1 MAPQTT
7 NTPTALTAN
16 AFTRSGFTFN
26 NWNTLAVGGGIAYSN
41 NASYPFSTSVTLY
54 AQWTAVPSGGGGGGF
69 VFTDPTPTPTPV
81 PTPTPTPTP
90 VPTPTPTPT
99 PTPVPTPTPEPT
111 PVVPTPVVP
120 TLITVA
126 NPLTLAIA
134 ASEAKSVAVNVEG
147 TGGTLIPIT
156 VDIPVGTTGV
166 DGTVRLTPVTTPD
179 QNSAGVITIKVEI
192 IDAFGAV
199 IPQLNAPITI
209 RFNNS
214 LGETIVAQSSDGYLW
229 EPIPLI
235 ANGGTTLGATDKDGY
250 YLDANGKVV
259 IVTNHLTLFGFKV
272 FQSGTM
278 KVSSSGNAYVKTLT
292 TKLYTSGGSGSG
304 SLTYQTST
312 SNICSVANNGV
323 VTFKIAGV
331 CSVSAIKGGDDT
343 YMHQQS
349 MVSQLTIKN
358 YELSAVGASLKKH
371 VTVILGTA
379 YANKT
384 AVISYA
390 PKGSKTY
397 VFVASLKLSDIGKV
411 TSKRNVPNGST
422 LRIQV
427 AGKTVATKV
436 LQA

>member
-1 MAPQTT
+1 
-7 NTPTALTAN
+7 
-16 AFTRSGFTFN
+16 
-26 NWNTLAVGGGIAYSN
+26 
-41 NASYPFSTSVTLY
+41 
-54 AQWTAVPSGGGGGGF
+54 
-69 VFTDPTPTPTPV
+69 
-81 PTPTPTPTP
+81 
-90 VPTPTPTPT
+90 
-99 PTPVPTPTPEPT
+99 
-111 PVVPTPVVP
+111 VP

-235 ANGGTTLGATDKDGY
+235 ANGGTTLGSTDKDGY
-250 YLDANGKVV
+250 YLDDNGKVV

-272 FQSGTM
+272 YQSETM
-278 KVSSSGNAYVKTLT
+278 KVTSSGNTYVKTLT

-331 CSVSAIKGGDDT
+331 CSVSAIKGGNDT

-436 LQA
+436 IQA